1 MELAMYV
8 QFNSEVA
15 HIGSFSGTID
25 NISVYYWN
33 RLGE

>member
-8 QFNSEVA
+8 QFDSEVA

-25 NISVYYWN
+25 NISLYSWY
-33 RLGE
+33 RLEE